1 MSRLN
6 VYIKMPLPPTPAIHT
21 HQGRH
26 AERKTDAEVRE
37 GKDGFLRMCVNV
49 KEHLFQGRLKHLL
62 TTGPGGGGGGVLLM
76 ARASICLMFK
86 GEMKKLFH

>member
-1 MSRLN
+1 MQR
-6 VYIKMPLPPTPAIHT
+6 
-21 HQGRH
+21 
-26 AERKTDAEVRE
+26 ERRTLKLE
-37 GKDGFLRMCVNV
+37 KDGFLRMCVDV

-62 TTGPGGGGGGVLLM
+62 TTGPGGGGGVLLM